1 MSYIAKN
8 MTDSLKD
15 HELKLLEKSEH
26 FECYRMGRPDTGVYA
41 VYITFMNHNAKQG
54 TAPRGQMI
62 VITGDISLCE
72 HTNAVASNYG
82 YGKSWFSGQLDDSYL
97 CEKFLRKCWSK
108 EAAVRDL
115 RWEAK
120 DLRENKE
127 SDAMDIQFAKN
138 LDEIAQELECGD
150 SLDQGDV
157 YEKYTDLRGSDD
169 YSVGHDYPLAEAGW
183 LVAVQQKFREL
194 LPTVS

>member
-1 MSYIAKN
+1 MSYLEKHMI
-8 MTDSLKD
+8 DSLKD
-15 HELKLLEKSEH
+15 HELKLIEKTDH

-41 VYITFMNHNAKQG
+41 AYITFMTHSANPG

-62 VITGDISLCE
+62 VISGDIVLCE
-72 HTNAVASNYG
+72 HTHAVGSNYG
-82 YGKSWFSGQLDDSYL
+82 YGKSWFSGQLDGSYL

-120 DLRENKE
+120 YLRENKE
-127 SDAMDIQFAKN
+127 SDAMDLQFAKD

-150 SLDQGDV
+150 SLDQRDI
-157 YEKYTDLRGSDD
+157 YEKYTELRGADD
-169 YSVGHDYPLAEAGW
+169 YEVGHDYPLAEAGW
-183 LVAVQQKFREL
+183 LCAIQQKFREL